1 MMSEERRRKIGAA
14 NKITAKRYW
23 DSLTENQKLK
33 TGSAK
38 TWFQKGQTPWVKG
51 KKATLETKKKQSH
64 SATLRFQTQKHPH
77 EGTHRSDA
85 TKKLL
90 RDARLRQ
97 DPMNFRETTPEKIMK
112 QILKKL
118 GVKFEKQ
125 KSISEP
131 VCIPDF
137 YVNNTKT
144 CIFVDGDYWHCNPN
158 DYIRKKKLCPGFKPN
173 DQITGNLIAKD
184 KWARDKKI
192 TRQLKKKGY
201 NIIRF
206 WESELENYREKCIQ
220 KLCKLI
226 LDNS

>member
-38 TWFQKGQTPWVKG
+38 TWFRKGQTPWVKG
-51 KKATLETKKKQSH
+51 KKATLETRKRQSH

-77 EGTHRSDA
+77 EGKPRSDA

-90 RDARLRQ
+90 REARLRQ
-97 DPMNFRETTPEKIMK
+97 DPMSFKETFPEKIMK

-118 GVKFEKQ
+118 RVNFENQ

-137 YVNNTKT
+137 FIEPNL

-158 DYIRKKKLCPGFKPN
+158 NYIRKKKLCLGFKSN
-173 DQITGNLIAKD
+173 DQISGKKFAKD
-184 KWARDKKI
+184 KWANDKKVV
-192 TRQLKKKGY
+192 RELEKKGY
-201 NIIRF
+201 RVIRF
-206 WESELENYREKCIQ
+206 WASELENNPEKCIQ
-220 KLCKLI
+220 KVRE
-226 LDNS
+226 SV